1 MLVARPRCIH
11 CQDIMRTH
19 QPPAIL
25 PRPRPRLRSAV
36 AMTLG
41 WGGWRPHHVLDNQ
54 QLHHVTV
61 VWRLA
66 TLLTIASIYFI
77 LSETLLNAYTEISF
91 YFRMQTC
98 DFRISIERL
107 TGEKEKACVHD
118 ISSVQVKSRSF
129 YPNIECTTDIHT

>member
-1 MLVARPRCIH
+1 M
-11 CQDIMRTH
+11 
-19 QPPAIL
+19 
-25 PRPRPRLRSAV
+25 
-36 AMTLG
+36 
-41 WGGWRPHHVLDNQ
+41 LDNQ

-107 TGEKEKACVHD
+107 VEKKKKHVFMTF
-118 ISSVQVKSRSF
+118 QVYK
-129 YPNIECTTDIHT
+129 